1 MMHTFHWRWGGTQV
15 GVGYDI
21 RGEGRT
27 VLLLPAFSTVSTR
40 QEMAPLASQ
49 LGCGFRTVIVDWPGF
64 GVDAAPALPHAP
76 DLHLAFLEAFVAQTQ
91 TPPLAV
97 IAAGHAAGYALM
109 LASRQSGLWS
119 HIVLIAPTWRGPLPT
134 MMGGYRPLQDRIR
147 SVIRAPA
154 IGPLLY
160 RMNVSRPVIAAM
172 YRRHV
177 YADRGRITPDFVA
190 SKEAVARHAG
200 GRFGSAA
207 FVTGALDPVRS
218 RDSFL
223 ALARA
228 QTAPIL
234 VVYGAQT
241 PPRSRAEIEA
251 LAALPGIQG
260 RCLERGSLG
269 IHEEEPAAVAAAV
282 APVLRAP

>member
-1 MMHTFHWRWGGTQV
+1 MMHSFHWRTGSTQV
-15 GVGYDI
+15 GVGYDV
-21 RGEGRT
+21 RGAGQT

-40 QEMAPLASQ
+40 HEMAPLASQ
-49 LGCGFRTVIVDWPGF
+49 LGSGFRTVTVDWPGF
-64 GVDAAPALPHAP
+64 GADAAPALPHAP
-76 DLHLAFLEAFVAQTQ
+76 DLHVGFLEAFATQ
-91 TPPLAV
+91 TETLPLAV
-97 IAAGHAAGYALM
+97 VAAGHAAGYALM
-109 LASRQSGLWS
+109 LASRRPGLWS

-190 SKEAVARHAG
+190 SKEAIARRPG

-207 FVTGALDPVRS
+207 FVTGALDPVRD
-218 RDSFL
+218 RHSFL

-228 QTAPIL
+228 QTAPVL

-269 IHEEEPAAVAAAV
+269 LHEEEPAAVAAAV
-282 APVLRAP
+282 IPFLRAP